1 MNVCGLPV
9 NCLATHHADIVYRV
23 HWLCTKALRDCWAKE
38 LLLVQHEMDWTC
50 TFFSHKEEEWIG
62 LQTISKQEEK
72 EGHVAYAARQSKIY
86 QRLHAEARCSFD
98 QIRASCCSEGHIRL

>member
-23 HWLCTKALRDCWAKE
+23 HWLCTKALRDCWAEE